1 MGTHES
7 EIIDEIIVSMQRTPL
22 KKLRD
27 TGSNRYF
34 LDRTVASCINLE
46 IKSNV

>member
-22 KKLRD
+22 KK
-27 TGSNRYF
+27 
-34 LDRTVASCINLE
+34 TVGHRE
-46 IKSNV
+46 